1 MTAGPARERAH
12 ATRLCEAPL
21 EVVGR
26 FANASNATL
35 LVRLTDR
42 DPRGLDEVAEDLG
55 REPDVGDLDPG
66 DLAVYKPQRGER
78 PLWDFP
84 PGSLHRR
91 EVAAALV
98 SDALGW
104 DLVPATVA
112 RDDAPFGAGSLQ
124 RFVAHDPEDHYFT
137 LLDRGDPRI
146 GEQLRRMVVFDLM
159 IDNADRKAGHVLLE
173 RGADVLPVRLID
185 HGVTFN
191 EERKLRTVAW
201 DFAGEPVPTGLLGDI
216 AGLCD
221 ALDGELGARLT
232 ALLSGLEVRRLRERV
247 ARVLSLS
254 ALPEPTGP
262 YPYPWPLL

>member
-12 ATRLCEAPL
+12 AQRLCEAPL

-42 DPRGLDEVAEDLG
+42 DPRGLADLAEDLE
-55 REPDVGDLDPG
+55 REPEVDDLEPA

-78 PLWDFP
+78 PLWDFT

-91 EVAAALV
+91 EVAASLV
-98 SDALGW
+98 SDTLGW
-104 DLVPATVA
+104 DLVPITVE
-112 RDDAPFGAGSLQ
+112 RDDAPFGVGSLQ
-124 RFVAHDPEDHYFT
+124 RFVAHDPEEHYFS
-137 LLDRGDPRI
+137 LLERGDPWI

-173 RGADVLPVRLID
+173 RGAGSRPIRLID

-191 EERKLRTVAW
+191 QERKLRTVAW
-201 DFAGEPVPTGLLGDI
+201 DFAGEPVPSTLLDDVDGLY
-216 AGLCD
+216 D
-221 ALDGELGARLT
+221 ALDGDLGTRLT

-247 ARVLSLS
+247 AQVRSLS